1 MIKKVYRLNE
11 RQTKKVLSVWKP
23 FFSYWVTSKILKN
36 NLNYNRFSIVIWSK
50 SVENNVSRVFFRR
63 NFFHLTSDF
72 IASVDKWVDIVFFVK
87 KQLKLDKND
96 KEVINSFKKDI
107 KFLLYKNNLEKWKI
121 KS

>member
-23 FFSYWVTSKILKN
+23 FFSYWVTSRILKN
-36 NLNYNRFSIVIWSK
+36 NLNYNRFSIIIWSK
-50 SVENNVSRVFFRR
+50 SVENNVCRVFFRR
-63 NFFHLTSDF
+63 SFFHLTSDF
-72 IASVDKWVDIVFFVK
+72 IASEDKWFDMVFFVK
-87 KQLKLDKND
+87 KQTKLKKND

>member
-23 FFSYWVTSKILKN
+23 FFSYWVTSRILKN
-36 NLNYNRFSIVIWSK
+36 NLNYNRFSIIIWSK
-50 SVENNVSRVFFRR
+50 SVENNVCRVFFRR
-63 NFFHLTSDF
+63 SFFHLTSDF
-72 IASVDKWVDIVFFVK
+72 IASEDKWFDMVFFVK
-87 KQLKLDKND
+87 KQTKLNKND

>member
-36 NLNYNRFSIVIWSK
+36 NLNYNRFSIVIWWK
-50 SVENNVSRVFFRR
+50 SVENNVCRVFFRR
-63 NFFHLTSDF
+63 KFFHLTSEF
-72 IASVDKWVDIVFFVK
+72 ITTDNKGFDMVFFVK
-87 KQLKLDKND
+87 KQLKLDKKNT
-96 KEVINSFKKDI
+96 EVINSFKKDI